1 MSKLTTILSGQSVVI
16 GGAAAG
22 VIAVGLYVAGVF
34 ETTEVPEPANDP
46 TATTSVVAP
55 ENSTKPEPEAA
66 PTTEPAAEETVGVE
80 EAVQAPDTM
89 DDDAIAE
96 TVDEDPGTVTEDIAT
111 EDSTAPVD
119 ATPLQVPT
127 FDVVRVETDGSAIIA
142 GSADPEGGAI
152 RILLDGDEV
161 AQSNAG
167 SDGQFAGF
175 VSIPPSDTTRVLSL
189 VQEINGAD
197 VVSEETV
204 IVAPVV
210 AVATAEPA
218 PTMAAEAT
226 DEVAAKTTEVATAE
240 TATIAEETNTVV
252 AEAVTAVEDA
262 VENIVTNTVEDET
275 SNVTEVAED
284 AVEPVIAAAEAGED
298 IAASA
303 ETSAPKAAE
312 VAETTLAET
321 KPESDPEPSSETAV
335 PATVEAEP
343 EEPKAPTV
351 IIASNDG
358 ARVVQAGGDVS
369 EEVQKVV
376 SVDAITYSDA
386 GDVQVS
392 GRASGGG
399 FVRIYLNNAL
409 RAETSVAADN
419 SWSTGLDDV
428 PAGVYTLRA
437 DHVDA
442 EGKVLSRVESPFK
455 REAPVDLA
463 VAAVEVEKRRV
474 VQVTVQPG
482 TTLWAIAKENY
493 GDGVQYVKVFE
504 ANKDRIRNP
513 DLIYPGQIFTVPE

>member
-34 ETTEVPEPANDP
+34 EPAEVLEPANDP
-46 TATTSVVAP
+46 SATTPVVAT
-55 ENSTKPEPEAA
+55 EDTNKPEPEAA
-66 PTTEPAAEETVGVE
+66 PTAEPEPGET
-80 EAVQAPDTM
+80 AV
-89 DDDAIAE
+89 AE
-96 TVDEDPGTVTEDIAT
+96 TVDEDPGTVAEDIAT
-111 EDSTAPVD
+111 ENSTAPVD
-119 ATPLQVPT
+119 ATPLQVPA
-127 FDVVRVETDGSAIIA
+127 FDVVRIETDGSAIIA

-152 RILLDGDEV
+152 RILLDGEEV
-161 AQSNAG
+161 AQSNTG

-175 VSIPPSDTTRVLSL
+175 VTIPPSDTARVLSL
-189 VQEINGAD
+189 VQEINGTD
-197 VVSEETV
+197 VVSDETV

-218 PTMAAEAT
+218 PAVVAEAT
-226 DEVAAKTTEVATAE
+226 GGEAAETTEVATSE
-240 TATIAEETNTVV
+240 TTTIAEENNTVV

-262 VENIVTNTVEDET
+262 VENFVTNTAEDVT
-275 SNVTEVAED
+275 PNVAEVAEG
-284 AVEPVIAAAEAGED
+284 AAEPVSAAAETGED
-298 IAASA
+298 IIADITASA
-303 ETSAPKAAE
+303 ETSAPEAAE
-312 VAETTLAET
+312 VAEAAPSVSQPET
-321 KPESDPEPSSETAV
+321 DPEPKSETGIAAAV
-335 PATVEAEP
+335 ETEP

-358 ARVVQAGGDVS
+358 ARVVQAGGDVN

-386 GDVQVS
+386 GDVQIA

-428 PAGVYTLRA
+428 PAGVYSLRA
-437 DHVDA
+437 DHLDA

-463 VAAVEVEKRRV
+463 VAAIEVEKRRV